1 MAAKLARLPL
11 DTTGACGTPALAG
24 VLPMARLLRACWRR
38 AEPTQGVTARGL
50 ITAGFWRRRNIV
62 NGRRDV
68 KKGYRFVANKVLWR
82 VLSCA
87 TRAALRS
94 SQHARWSL

>member
-24 VLPMARLLRACWRR
+24 VLPIARLLRACLRR
-38 AEPTQGVTARGL
+38 PEPTQGL
-50 ITAGFWRRRNIV
+50 KTAGFWRRRKLAERPDII
-62 NGRRDV
+62 
-68 KKGYRFVANKVLWR
+68 KGSVCGYKVLWR